1 MKRMMLALV
10 VLTLLSGCF
19 NQPLGFRLSEPG
31 GYNFTT
37 GNQRDIHNYERYAN
51 GLVDVKITLRMIEL
65 SGPIYDP
72 GFDVEAFLK
81 QIGWEEVTL
90 SDEPVTVIH
99 NDLPLIRFS
108 VIREDETITLWVINL
123 NSPYDLWAEVI
134 GSPKSVDQAFEDW
147 LNVWESVEY
156 LYF

>member
-1 MKRMMLALV
+1 MKRMMMALIVLA
-10 VLTLLSGCF
+10 LLSGCF
-19 NQPLGFRLSEPG
+19 NQPQGFRLSEPG

-51 GLVDVKITLRMIEL
+51 GQVDVKITLRLIEL

-72 GFDVEAFLK
+72 VFDVEAFLK
-81 QIGWEEVTL
+81 QIGWEDVDL

-108 VIREDETITLWVINL
+108 VIRDDESITLWVINL
-123 NSPYDLWAEVI
+123 DSPYDLWAQVI
-134 GSPKSVDQAFEDW
+134 GSPESVDQAFEDW

>member
-1 MKRMMLALV
+1 MRRVMLIIV

-19 NQPLGFRLSEPG
+19 NQPQGFRLNEPG

-37 GNQRDIHNYERYAN
+37 GNQRDIHTYERYAN
-51 GLVDVKITLRMIEL
+51 GQVAVKITLRMIEL

-72 GFDVEAFLK
+72 VFDIEAFLDR
-81 QIGWEEVTL
+81 IGWQEVTV
-90 SDEPVTVIH
+90 SEAPVTIIH

-108 VIREDETITLWVINL
+108 VIREDKTITLWVINL
-123 NSPYDLWAEVI
+123 NSPTDLWAEVT
-134 GSPKSVDQAFEDW
+134 GDPDAVNQAFEDW
-147 LNVWESVEY
+147 LDVWENLEF